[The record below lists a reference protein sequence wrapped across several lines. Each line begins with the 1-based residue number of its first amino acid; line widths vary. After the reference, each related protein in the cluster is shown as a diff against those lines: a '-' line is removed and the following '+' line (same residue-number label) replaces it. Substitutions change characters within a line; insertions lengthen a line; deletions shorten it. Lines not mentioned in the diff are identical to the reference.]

1 MQVAQVIRIYQTL
14 GHKLIR
20 VLESPCWRIFTV
32 FLTLLGMLPPQ
43 DYSLVLESVL
53 VSCNVV
59 NWIAFTVKERP

>member
-43 DYSLVLESVL
+43 DYSLVPESRWFTMCV
-53 VSCNVV
+53 VSSQSGKKAPSC
-59 NWIAFTVKERP
+59 